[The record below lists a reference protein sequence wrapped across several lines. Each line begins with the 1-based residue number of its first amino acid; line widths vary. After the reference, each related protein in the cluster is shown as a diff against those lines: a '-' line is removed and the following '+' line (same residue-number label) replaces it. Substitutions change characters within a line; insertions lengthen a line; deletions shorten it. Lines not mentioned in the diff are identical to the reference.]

1 MTVECEDFDLSTV
14 GGVVETVAALLDASR
29 QAKAWMEPGYCHPG
43 TSSKN
48 PCRVPACIA
57 RAVRYSG
64 EWSGEAAHHA
74 RRLEGLVAA
83 AHRIAAAVEEAPRA
97 TREGMGAI
105 PHDDGVTFRVWAPHA
120 TRVAVVGSFNG
131 WDDTRDVLAHEDHG
145 YWSIDVRAARVRDE
159 YRYVITT
166 ADGTT
171 LSRID
176 PYAREVTNS
185 VGNGV
190 VHDPA
195 FDWVR
200 EQVEAMAKVLRD
212 LERDEDGACPWCH
225 EFDLDDTEGEGE
237 GHAFDC
243 ALDAALRMGER

>member
-83 AHRIAAAVEEAPRA
+83 ATLGQTVAALQQ
-97 TREGMGAI
+97 
-105 PHDDGVTFRVWAPHA
+105 D
-120 TRVAVVGSFNG
+120 N
-131 WDDTRDVLAHEDHG
+131 
-145 YWSIDVRAARVRDE
+145 AR
-159 YRYVITT
+159 
-166 ADGTT
+166 
-171 LSRID
+171 L
-176 PYAREVTNS
+176 
-185 VGNGV
+185 
-190 VHDPA
+190 
-195 FDWVR
+195 R
-200 EQVEAMAKVLRD
+200 EQVEA
-212 LERDEDGACPWCH
+212 
-225 EFDLDDTEGEGE
+225 
-237 GHAFDC
+237 
-243 ALDAALRMGER
+243 